1 MSPFRA
7 TLVASSLAAFVGALA
22 VVPVARA
29 EHDRRATSPRLDT
42 ERRLERLS
50 VEVREYRDATGE
62 LPPSREGVEGI
73 ASDPSLLED
82 AWGRPLLYLRIAGGF
97 WLTSWGADGAP
108 GGEGDD
114 ADVVHIAR

>member
-1 MSPFRA
+1 MSPLR
-7 TLVASSLAAFVGALA
+7 TIQVAASLAVLAGTLA
-22 VVPVARA
+22 VVPAARA
-29 EHDRRATSPRLDT
+29 EHDRRAISPRLDT

-50 VEVREYRDATGE
+50 IEVREYREATGE